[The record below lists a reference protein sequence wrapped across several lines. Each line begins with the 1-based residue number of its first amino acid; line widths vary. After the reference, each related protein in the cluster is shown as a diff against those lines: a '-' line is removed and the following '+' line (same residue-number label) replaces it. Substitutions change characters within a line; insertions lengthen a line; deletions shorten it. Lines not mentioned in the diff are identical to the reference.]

1 MKINIFIDREN
12 ISKNIILD
20 ENSIVSDLLK
30 KLNMNPVTVI
40 VSKNGELVMGSEK
53 INEDD
58 KIKIF
63 SVISGG

>member
-1 MKINIFIDREN
+1 MQISVFIDREN
-12 ISKNIILD
+12 SSRDVVLEDNAKISG
-20 ENSIVSDLLK
+20 LLK
-30 KLNMNPVTVI
+30 KLNLNPVTVI
-40 VSKNGELVMGSEK
+40 VSKNGELVMESEK